1 MVSRDARAI
10 LDQAG
15 IEVVRAVYAK
25 TLAVRVLPRDYAD
38 PVEFNSG
45 TVQLGEVD
53 KWLQQY
59 TKGQSTKANTTRVLS
74 IISICI
80 AFASLCIA
88 IAALITRH

>member
-1 MVSRDARAI
+1 MISPGTRAI

-25 TLAVRVLPRDYAD
+25 TLAVRVLPRDHAD
-38 PVEFNSG
+38 PVEFSGG

-53 KWLQQY
+53 EWLQQY
-59 TKGQSTKANTTRVLS
+59 MSHQSAQAHWTRVLS

-80 AFASLCIA
+80 AFASLCVA
-88 IAALITRH
+88 FVALATRR